1 MLWLMRSNEDLDSLD
16 ILSYFIKASKRKKN
30 AIFKIIC
37 STKSLEYL
45 NFFGSKN
52 LQTLILH
59 PNSKAAVF
67 FFFCDA
73 SVRKHFM
80 LFCSICSK
88 RIETIN

>member
-1 MLWLMRSNEDLDSLD
+1 MLWLMRSNEDRDSLD

-37 STKSLEYL
+37 STKSLDL

-59 PNSKAAVF
+59 PNSKAAV

>member
-16 ILSYFIKASKRKKN
+16 ILSYFIKA
-30 AIFKIIC
+30 KIIC

-67 FFFCDA
+67 FFCDA